1 LPDAVDRPA
10 RLVRLA
16 ALVIAVVGALVV
28 AVGVV
33 TDRPQPLNAKTL
45 VDELEDA
52 VGSASPIDDGHCG
65 ASDPDHWTCSVADQ
79 EGSGGASY
87 DVHRTSKY
95 CWRATIR
102 TDGGETPMPR
112 TASGCTS

>member
-10 RLVRLA
+10 RLARLA
-16 ALVIAVVGALVV
+16 ALVIAVVGGLILV
-28 AVGVV
+28 VGVV
-33 TDRPQPLNAKTL
+33 TDRPEPLNAKTL

-52 VGSASPIDDGHCG
+52 VGSASPIDTGHCR
-65 ASDPDHWTCSVADQ
+65 ASDPDHWVCGVPDQ
-79 EGSGGASY
+79 EGSGSASY

-102 TDGGETPMPR
+102 NDHAPAAMPR
-112 TASGCTS
+112 TASGCTT